1 MNSSEN
7 PATPHSP
14 DNPANGFPPTAGV
27 AVVNLISGPSRLA
40 RWIRRRFQIALAT
53 LEGVAGLR
61 EFRLVRIHRTGG
73 AVFASITVWNEIA
86 DFHAWRASP
95 AFGRAHPNARR
106 HRKRFAQLRSEQQH
120 YPLAPHTRDAALDTD
135 VMHRISAQYPELVP
149 ADSQVVHEVHWPRA
163 THRARP
169 QRATWIL
176 VIACTA
182 TFLGFLDTAVV
193 NMTYSAVARSFPG
206 RGAGLTWMVSGY
218 AVAFAALLTAA
229 GRWSDMFG
237 HRRILLCG
245 VSAFAAASLV
255 CACAPT
261 APVLIGARI
270 AQGAAAALLLPAA
283 LGALLA
289 SVPPRRAPRVI
300 GAWAA
305 TGALAAAIGPAVG
318 AGVVD
323 LWGWRAVF
331 ALNIPICVGLM
342 VGGLVLPAGTRQRRQ
357 YPDLLGVIALSAG
370 IAALVAA
377 LTQGHQ
383 WGWGSPP
390 TLGLILG
397 GLVGCGV
404 AYRRGRTQA
413 RPALPVSLWRSQPFA
428 LSTLVNG
435 CLGFAMGSVLLAD
448 PLFLQ
453 QAWHLS
459 LLRAAGCIGAI
470 GVMAML
476 TAAVCGR
483 TAPGRQP
490 GWLCAVGMMLVA
502 VACAMCASQMFTT
515 TRDLMF
521 WWLLAVLLGVGVGAT
536 VTGVAVITAATV
548 PAGSI
553 SSGLGMGLTG
563 RQTGAALGVAM
574 VAAVL
579 ITGPDYLASV
589 HALFAITT
597 AVVLSGVLASV
608 AIGLTHPSP
617 GEGDTDSDHA
627 DLGTRPPEIL
637 VPTTSSEQ

>member
-1 MNSSEN
+1 MSAAEN
-7 PATPHSP
+7 PAAPQSP
-14 DNPANGFPPTAGV
+14 DTPKDGSPADAAV

-40 RWIRRRFQIALAT
+40 RWIRRQFGLALAT

-61 EFRLVRIHRTGG
+61 EFRLVRVHGTGG
-73 AVFASITVWNEIA
+73 AVFASIAVWDAIA
-86 DFHAWRASP
+86 DFQAWRASP
-95 AFGRAHPNARR
+95 AFRRAHPDAWR

-120 YPLAPHTRDAALDTD
+120 YPVAPHTRGAALDAD
-135 VMHRISAQYPELVP
+135 VMHRVSAQYPELVP
-149 ADSQVVHEVHWPRA
+149 ADGQVVHQVHWPRT
-163 THRARP
+163 THRAHP
-169 QRATWIL
+169 QRAAWIL

-193 NMTYSAVARSFPG
+193 NMTYSAVARSFPAE
-206 RGAGLTWMVSGY
+206 GAVLTWVVSGY

-229 GRWSDMFG
+229 GRWSDVFG

-245 VSAFAAASLV
+245 VGGFAAASLV

-270 AQGAAAALLLPAA
+270 VQGAAAALLLPAA

-318 AGVVD
+318 AAFVD

-331 ALNIPICVGLM
+331 AINIPICLGLLL
-342 VGGLVLPAGTRQRRQ
+342 GGLVLPAGTRKRRQ
-357 YPDLLGVIALSAG
+357 YPDLLGVIALCAG

-377 LTQGHQ
+377 LTEGHQ
-383 WGWGSPP
+383 WGWGSPI
-390 TLGLILG
+390 TLGLAVG

-404 AYRRGRTQA
+404 AYRRGRTHA
-413 RPALPVSLWRSQPFA
+413 RPALPVSLWRSKPFA
-428 LSTLVNG
+428 LSTVVNG
-435 CLGFAMGSVLLAD
+435 CLGFAMGSVLLAV

-459 LLRAAGCIGAI
+459 LLHAAGCIGAI

-476 TAAVCGR
+476 SAAVCGR
-483 TAPGRQP
+483 TASARQP
-490 GWLCAVGMMLVA
+490 GWLCVVGMMLVA
-502 VACAMCASQMFTT
+502 VVCAMCASQIFTT
-515 TRDLMF
+515 TRDLVF
-521 WWLLAVLLGVGVGAT
+521 WALLSILLGIGVGAT
-536 VTGVAVITAATV
+536 VTGLAVITAATV

-589 HALFAITT
+589 HTLFAITT
-597 AVVLSGVLASV
+597 AVVLGGVLASV

-627 DLGTRPPEIL
+627 DLGTRPPENLLPI
-637 VPTTSSEQ
+637 SSEQ